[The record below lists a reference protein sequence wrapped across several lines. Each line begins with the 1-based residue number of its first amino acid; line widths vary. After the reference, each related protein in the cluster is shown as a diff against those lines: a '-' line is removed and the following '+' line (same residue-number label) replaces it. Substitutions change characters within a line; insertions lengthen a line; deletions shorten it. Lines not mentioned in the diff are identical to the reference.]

1 MDLLKG
7 IPYTVYLPLLNGT
20 TISHQKLDFNLV
32 SFFYKCRDGRLQ
44 IGDEIVN
51 VNGRRLRG
59 LSMDSARGILSNY
72 STSENFTKT
81 MNTKR

>member
-7 IPYTVYLPLLNGT
+7 IPYTVYLPLLNG
-20 TISHQKLDFNLV
+20 IIHQKLDFNLA

>member
-7 IPYTVYLPLLNGT
+7 IPSTVYLPLLNVR
-20 TISHQKLDFNLV
+20 HKKLDFNLL
-32 SFFYKCRDGRLQ
+32 SIFFNCRDGRLQ

-59 LSMDSARGILSNY
+59 LSIDAARGILSNY